1 MLTWKKFFFGPISYK
16 GLDRKLRYRSVVVE
30 EDQQDGE
37 GTQKEKD
44 ETDGANVHQK
54 DDDKSADGEED
65 TKQHAEGNEF
75 REDGLDWDHRGLL
88 NKKKRKKS
96 NKLN

>member
-1 MLTWKKFFFGPISYK
+1 M
-16 GLDRKLRYRSVVVE
+16 E

-75 REDGLDWDHRGLL
+75 REDGLD
-88 NKKKRKKS
+88 
-96 NKLN
+96 